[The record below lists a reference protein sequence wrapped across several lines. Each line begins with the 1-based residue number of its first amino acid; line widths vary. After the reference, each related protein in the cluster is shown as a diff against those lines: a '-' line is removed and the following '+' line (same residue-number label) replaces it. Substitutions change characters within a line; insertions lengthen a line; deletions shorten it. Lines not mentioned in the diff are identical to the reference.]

1 MGTGSTE
8 ASCSTGCST
17 KCTPNESLQTLA
29 GHIIPGDMGLD
40 LESLKTNPKMDLS
53 STGFFKSG
61 KMGSILSSAGI
72 LPKNLIS
79 EGPEKHRC
87 SLNFFVFQHSYVT

>member
-1 MGTGSTE
+1 KTKCKSLAFKTKAM
-8 ASCSTGCST
+8 GCST

-40 LESLKTNPKMDLS
+40 LGSLKTNPKMDLS

-61 KMGSILSSAGI
+61 KMGSILSSAAGI
-72 LPKNLIS
+72 LPKTLLVS
-79 EGPEKHRC
+79 
-87 SLNFFVFQHSYVT
+87 FQKALESTGAL